1 MRSMREAKPME
12 GRRLRRSLAA
22 AALAAAVIVGGL
34 AVIILLPPSAR
45 ADDPPDVRLQPP
57 GQRIEQTPG
66 AKDPRRPFSP
76 PPDPSKVGLQV
87 VVTLVPGDQAFA
99 ALNEGRAAAG
109 KPPLRLSPILAEAAR
124 RVSEGMAATGCAPRY
139 EGEGNSSFPCQG
151 WAADQ
156 IKAVARSLG
165 YEGDIA
171 IHMGIQVAVECG
183 EAYPVTTEL
192 PDCVLSYV
200 ESALAAFRSSV
211 VATGDYS
218 QEAGAY
224 AACGRYARWG
234 GYMYHADYACF
245 PVALGGRGAEAPVA
259 EPAATSPPAPGGTS
273 REWQK
278 PAPSPAPV
286 PAPGPVITLPAAE
299 DAVSLPVP
307 ATAGNSASELRE
319 AASASGI
326 GEQTGVTGA
335 LTSLPEEFGSA
346 SAGKME
352 TPGEEMLS
360 ASSPLP
366 PESGPHPVATE
377 AEGERGRRWP
387 VVGHIA
393 DAWKRMW
400 SAISGLLERLG

>member
-1 MRSMREAKPME
+1 MREAKPME
-12 GRRLRRSLAA
+12 GRWLRRSLAV
-22 AALAAAVIVGGL
+22 AALAAAVIGGGL
-34 AVIILLPPSAR
+34 AVIILSPPSAR

-66 AKDPRRPFSP
+66 ATDPRRPFSP

-87 VVTLVPGDQAFA
+87 VVTLVPGDRAFA
-99 ALNEGRAAAG
+99 ALNEGRAAVG

-124 RVSEGMAATGCAPRY
+124 RVSEGMAATGCITSY
-139 EGEGNSSFPCQG
+139 EGEGNSSFHCKG
-151 WAADQ
+151 WTADQ
-156 IKAVARSLG
+156 IKAVTRSLG

-171 IHMGIQVAVECG
+171 IHMGVQVAVECG
-183 EAYPVTTEL
+183 DAYPVTAEL
-192 PDCVLSYV
+192 PDCLLSYV

-224 AACGRYARWG
+224 AACGRYATWVG
-234 GYMYHADYACF
+234 WDYHADYGCF
-245 PVALGGRGAEAPVA
+245 PVALGGKGAAAPVA
-259 EPAATSPPAPGGTS
+259 EPGTASSPAPGGAS

-278 PAPSPAPV
+278 PAPAPAPV

-307 ATAGNSASELRE
+307 AATPGNSASELRE

-335 LTSLPEEFGSA
+335 LTSLPEEFGAA

-352 TPGEEMLS
+352 TSGEEMLS

-366 PESGPHPVATE
+366 PESGPHPVATG

-393 DAWKRMW
+393 DAWKRVW

>member
-1 MRSMREAKPME
+1 ME
-12 GRRLRRSLAA
+12 GRPLRRLLAV
-22 AALAAAVIVGGL
+22 AALAAAVIGGGL
-34 AVIILLPPSAR
+34 AVIILSPPSAR

-87 VVTLVPGDQAFA
+87 VVTLVPGDRAFA
-99 ALNEGRAAAG
+99 ALNEGRAAVG

-139 EGEGNSSFPCQG
+139 EGEGNSSFPCKG
-151 WAADQ
+151 WTADQ

-171 IHMGIQVAVECG
+171 IDMGIQVAVECG

-192 PDCVLSYV
+192 HDCVLSYV
-200 ESALAAFRSSV
+200 EDALAAFRSSV

-224 AACGRYARWG
+224 AACGRYSTWVG
-234 GYMYHADYACF
+234 WDYHADYGCF
-245 PVALGGRGAEAPVA
+245 PVALGGKGAEAPVA

-307 ATAGNSASELRE
+307 AATPGNSASELRE
-319 AASASGI
+319 AASSSGI

-335 LTSLPEEFGSA
+335 LTSLPEEPGA
-346 SAGKME
+346 AGAGKME
-352 TPGEEMLS
+352 TSGEEMVS

-366 PESGPHPVATE
+366 PESGPRPVATG
-377 AEGERGRRWP
+377 AEGERGRRLP

-393 DAWKRMW
+393 DAWKKVW
-400 SAISGLLERLG
+400 SAISGLLERLS

>member
-1 MRSMREAKPME
+1 
-12 GRRLRRSLAA
+12 
-22 AALAAAVIVGGL
+22 
-34 AVIILLPPSAR
+34 
-45 ADDPPDVRLQPP
+45 
-57 GQRIEQTPG
+57 
-66 AKDPRRPFSP
+66 
-76 PPDPSKVGLQV
+76 
-87 VVTLVPGDQAFA
+87 
-99 ALNEGRAAAG
+99 
-109 KPPLRLSPILAEAAR
+109 
-124 RVSEGMAATGCAPRY
+124 MAATGCITSY
-139 EGEGNSSFPCQG
+139 EGEGKSSFHCRS
-151 WAADQ
+151 WTADQ
-156 IKAVARSLG
+156 IKAVVRSLG

-171 IHMGIQVAVECG
+171 IHMGVQLAGECG
-183 EAYPVTTEL
+183 DAYPVTTEL

-200 ESALAAFRSSV
+200 EDALAAFRSSV

-224 AACGRYARWG
+224 AACGRYSTWVG
-234 GYMYHADYACF
+234 WDYRTDYGCF
-245 PVALGGRGAEAPVA
+245 PVALGGKGAAAPVA
-259 EPAATSPPAPGGTS
+259 EPGAASSPAPGGAS

-278 PAPSPAPV
+278 PASSPAPV

-307 ATAGNSASELRE
+307 AATPGNSASELRE

-326 GEQTGVTGA
+326 GEQTAVTGA
-335 LTSLPEEFGSA
+335 LTLLPEEFGAA

-352 TPGEEMLS
+352 TSGEEMLS

-366 PESGPHPVATE
+366 PEAGPHPVATG

-393 DAWKRMW
+393 DAWKRVW